1 MKVSENVNDNY
12 DVIVIGGGAAGL
24 NGALMLAR
32 SRRSTLVIDA
42 GAPRNAPATGVHG
55 LLARDGMSPSEL
67 LSIGRDEVRRY
78 GGQVVDGEVTDAIRD
93 DRGFVVSL
101 ADSRRVRAKRLLVAT
116 GLVDVLPDVAGLAEH
131 WGHDVVHCPYCHGW
145 EVRDTAIGV
154 LASSERATHQALLFR
169 QLSDDVIFFAHDSE
183 LTSEQVAELTARDIR
198 VVWGTVTGVETAD
211 GRVSGVRLSD
221 GTVIDRQTIAV
232 QCTMVA
238 RTDFLAG
245 LGLQPAEHPMGAGT
259 YLPVDPTGQSSVPGV
274 WVAGNAT
281 DLMAQVGAS
290 SAAGAM
296 AGAVINAD
304 LIAEELRA
312 AMDARARSAA
322 HRRGELIAE
331 PEVHRRCDA
340 EAASGTVRPTRG

>member
-1 MKVSENVNDNY
+1 MNENVTDNY
-12 DVIVIGGGAAGL
+12 EVIVIGGGAAGL

-42 GAPRNAPATGVHG
+42 GAPRNAPAEGVHG
-55 LLARDGMSPSEL
+55 LLARDGMSPLEL
-67 LSIGRDEVRRY
+67 LAIGRDEVRRY
-78 GGQVVDGEVTDAIRD
+78 GGHVAEGVVTDAIREGD
-93 DRGFVVSL
+93 GFVVSL
-101 ADSRRVRAKRLLVAT
+101 ADGRRIRAKRLLVAT
-116 GLVDVLPDVAGLAEH
+116 GLVDVLPDVPGLAEH

-154 LASSERATHQALLFR
+154 LASSQRAVHQALLFR

-183 LTSEQVAELTARDIR
+183 LTNEQAAELTAREIR
-198 VVWGTVTGVETAD
+198 VVRGTVTAVEAAD
-211 GRVSGVRLSD
+211 GRVSGVRLAD
-221 GTVIDRQTIAV
+221 GTLINRQVIAV
-232 QCTMVA
+232 QCTMLA

-245 LGLQPAEHPMGAGT
+245 LRLQPTEHPMGVGT

-290 SAAGAM
+290 AAAGAM

-304 LIAEELRA
+304 LIEEELRN
-312 AMDARARSAA
+312 AMASRRDQLLIDAKS
-322 HRRGELIAE
+322 
-331 PEVHRRCDA
+331 
-340 EAASGTVRPTRG
+340 